1 MSHILLVSQQVAVL
15 FLLMAV
21 GFACRRLKYLN
32 DVAVKG
38 IIELL
43 VVIVTPAVIVNVF
56 SRPFNAA
63 ELGGLFQSAILALI
77 IHVVGILMAEC
88 LFRREKD
95 DTRVVLRLA
104 SVFSNSGFMGIPME
118 KAILGDIGVFYGVVY
133 MVVFHVVLWSYGLR
147 RMKKSRVAPGESLKM
162 MFVNPGTIGI
172 ALGLIVFLLPGTL
185 PEVLARPIDALSDL
199 NTPLAMI
206 VIGYYLADTRLV
218 SALSSRGT
226 LLALSLQLVAMPL
239 VFLALAYPF
248 VRFGFDAMPIKALL
262 IAVSAPTAAMVSM
275 FAAKYDRDVETSVAL
290 VSSSTALS
298 MLTMPPIIVL
308 ALTLY

>member
-1 MSHILLVSQQVAVL
+1 MSHALLVSQQVAVL

-21 GFACRRLKYLN
+21 GFACRRLRLFGE
-32 DVAVKG
+32 VAIKG
-38 IIELL
+38 MIDLL
-43 VVIVTPAVIVNVF
+43 VVVVTPAVIVNVF
-56 SRPFNAA
+56 SRPFSAA
-63 ELGGLFQSAILALI
+63 ELGGLAQAAILALM
-77 IHVVGILMAEC
+77 IHIVGILLAEC

-104 SVFSNSGFMGIPME
+104 SIFSNSGFMGIPME

-133 MVVFHVVLWSYGLR
+133 MVVFHVVLWSYGLS
-147 RMKKSRVAPGESLKM
+147 RMKKSRVTPGESLRM

-172 ALGLIVFLLPGTL
+172 ALGLVVFLLPGTL
-185 PEVLARPIDALSDL
+185 PSVLALPIDALSDL

-206 VIGYYLADTRLV
+206 VIGYYLADTRLAA
-218 SALSSRGT
+218 ALSSRGT
-226 LLALSLQLVAMPL
+226 VLALALQLLGMPL
-239 VFLALAYPF
+239 VFLLLARPFLAL
-248 VRFGFDAMPIKALL
+248 GFDAMPIKALL

-298 MLTMPPIIVL
+298 IFTMPPIIVL
-308 ALTLY
+308 ALALY